1 MKYGFW
7 SCGKSI
13 HASTCFIWVVLIQD
27 QSKPWHLVLLP
38 PFQIGCMSDLIVP
51 LSKCL
56 YVWLECPPFSVY
68 MFDLSVPLSKWLY
81 VSELIVPLSKW
92 LYVWLDCP
100 PFTVVICMT
109 IVPFQSGSM
118 CDFTVPLSK
127 WFYVWHYCLPFKV
140 VIRLTCVQST
150 TGITHELIFFFFCC
164 WPKGRDI
171 FSFVYHKVF

>member
-56 YVWLECPPFSVY
+56 YVWLECPPFKV
-68 MFDLSVPLSKWLY
+68 VIC
-81 VSELIVPLSKW
+81 VGV
-92 LYVWLDCP
+92 DCP
-100 PFTVVICMT
+100 PFKVIICLT
-109 IVPFQSGSM
+109 WLFPFHSGYM
-118 CDFTVPLSK
+118 YDDCPLSK
-127 WFYVWHYCLPFKV
+127 WFYVWLYCPPFKV
-140 VIRLTCVQST
+140 VLCLTLLSPFQSGYT
-150 TGITHELIFFFFCC
+150 SDLCSVYNWDYTWAYLFFFCC